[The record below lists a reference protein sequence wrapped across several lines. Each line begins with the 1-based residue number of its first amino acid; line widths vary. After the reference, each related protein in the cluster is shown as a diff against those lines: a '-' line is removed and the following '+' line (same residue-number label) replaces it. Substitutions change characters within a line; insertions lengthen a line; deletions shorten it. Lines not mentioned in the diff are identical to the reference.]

1 MKRNILLFF
10 TALLSPFFLF
20 AQENTETTKG
30 LDEKINEFVQPAT
43 DFISGIVFYSVNLGE
58 ADTSAM
64 PLVIILLL
72 TVATIFTLYFGFIN
86 IRGIKMAI
94 DTVRG
99 KYTDPNDVGEVSH
112 FQALTAA
119 LSGTVGLG
127 NIAGVAI
134 AISLGGPG
142 ATFWMIV
149 AGLLGMS
156 SKFVECTL
164 GVRYRDIGADG
175 TVYGGPMYYLT

>member
-86 IRGIKMAI
+86 IRGINL
-94 DTVRG
+94 
-99 KYTDPNDVGEVSH
+99 TDWLCGSCLDSRKL
-112 FQALTAA
+112 FL
-119 LSGTVGLG
+119 
-127 NIAGVAI
+127 
-134 AISLGGPG
+134 
-142 ATFWMIV
+142 
-149 AGLLGMS
+149 
-156 SKFVECTL
+156 
-164 GVRYRDIGADG
+164 
-175 TVYGGPMYYLT
+175 